1 VTGSKTDI
9 KVKGK
14 KCIAEL
20 APSRRQ
26 QLTGLPATAEEA
38 AADAAVDA
46 AAAQAAGA
54 SAAELQDPQLAV
66 VVPVQRL
73 FEFAAEVWPTP
84 ADGPFRATKVVSIK
98 SKYILFNDT
107 GVDSEEAALCGGC
120 CFWHMLA
127 SMNYGFTQCAGPL
140 SCHVLRCGD
149 NPSSDSAVA
158 GL

>member
-1 VTGSKTDI
+1 MCRSEPSSFFKIAVTGSKTDI

-26 QLTGLPATAEEA
+26 QLTGLTATAEEA
-38 AADAAVDA
+38 AADAAIDA
-46 AAAQAAGA
+46 AAVQAAGSA
-54 SAAELQDPQLAV
+54 AAELQDPPLAM

-107 GVDSEEAALCGGC
+107 GETGWQHAKGSARCLCMLGLGSDALDCILK
-120 CFWHMLA
+120 H
-127 SMNYGFTQCAGPL
+127 
-140 SCHVLRCGD
+140 
-149 NPSSDSAVA
+149 SSA
-158 GL
+158 

>member
-1 VTGSKTDI
+1 MTGSKTDI

-14 KCIAEL
+14 KCTAEL

-26 QLTGLPATAEEA
+26 QLTGLPSTEEEA
-38 AADAAVDA
+38 AAEAAADA
-46 AAAQAAGA
+46 AAAQAAGSA
-54 SAAELQDPQLAV
+54 AAELQDPQVAM

-107 GVDSEEAALCGGC
+107 GAAGEQDAAIVHAFTAC
-120 CFWHMLA
+120 CAYLNTYHIPA
-127 SMNYGFTQCAGPL
+127 SMCSVVATGMWQPL
-140 SCHVLRCGD
+140 SCF
-149 NPSSDSAVA
+149 
-158 GL
+158 

>member
-1 VTGSKTDI
+1 
-9 KVKGK
+9 
-14 KCIAEL
+14 L
-20 APSRRQ
+20 RRQ

-46 AAAQAAGA
+46 AAAQAAGGGNT
-54 SAAELQDPQLAV
+54 AELQDPQLAC

-107 GVDSEEAALCGGC
+107 GKAGSAMSYAL
-120 CFWHMLA
+120 FWE
-127 SMNYGFTQCAGPL
+127 
-140 SCHVLRCGD
+140 
-149 NPSSDSAVA
+149 
-158 GL
+158 